1 MKVKEA
7 LKDLNL
13 KINSIL
19 VEAYTEISEEIKNIK
34 KIIDD
39 EKSEEKIKLIEQI
52 CKGEGFNDKEIKNK
66 YLSEK
71 DKKKIKTIPETVEVI
86 NDELLDTVEIEDKT
100 YYYEPK
106 EKGNIYD
113 SSKKVVGTYKNG
125 KFTIL
130 N

>member
-52 CKGEGFNDKEIKNK
+52 CKGEELNEKEIKNK
-66 YLSEK
+66 YLTEK
-71 DKKKIKTIPETVEVI
+71 DKKKIKIIPETVEVI
-86 NDELLDTVEIEDKT
+86 NDELLDTVEIEEKT
-100 YYYEPK
+100 YWVLHLIMINKSNY
-106 EKGNIYD
+106 NIIY
-113 SSKKVVGTYKNG
+113 SKILMNKVKYK
-125 KFTIL
+125 
-130 N
+130 

>member
-52 CKGEGFNDKEIKNK
+52 CKGEELNEKEIKNK
-66 YLSEK
+66 YLTEK
-71 DKKKIKTIPETVEVI
+71 DKKKIKIIPETIEVI
-86 NDELLDTVEIEDKT
+86 NDELLDTVEIEEQT

-125 KFTIL
+125 KFNL
-130 N
+130 S

>member
-34 KIIDD
+34 KVIDD

-52 CKGEGFNDKEIKNK
+52 CKGEGLNDKELKNK

-71 DKKKIKTIPETVEVI
+71 DKKKIKIIPETVEVI
-86 NDELLDTVEIEDKT
+86 NDELLDTVEIEEKT

-113 SSKKVVGTYKNG
+113 SNKKVVGTYKNG

>member
-7 LKDLNL
+7 LKDLNT

-52 CKGEGFNDKEIKNK
+52 CKGEELNEKEIKNK
-66 YLSEK
+66 YLTEK
-71 DKKKIKTIPETVEVI
+71 EKKKIKIIPDLSEIV
-86 NDELLDTVEIEDKT
+86 NDELLDTTTINNII

-113 SSKKVVGTYKNG
+113 SSKKIVGTYKNG
-125 KFTIL
+125 KFNL
-130 N
+130 G